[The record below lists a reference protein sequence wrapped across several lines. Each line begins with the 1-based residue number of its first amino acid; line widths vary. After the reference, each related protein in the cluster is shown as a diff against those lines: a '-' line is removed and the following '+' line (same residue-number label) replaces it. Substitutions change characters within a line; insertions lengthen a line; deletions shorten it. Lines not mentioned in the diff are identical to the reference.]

1 MKKRIVITGGHHN
14 SALVVAE
21 ELRQRGYEVL
31 WFGHR
36 FTMWGDKN
44 PGAEYREVT
53 EAGFEFMEIKAG
65 KFYRTYHPLKLAR
78 LPFGFCQSFY
88 YLLKFRP
95 KLILSFGGY
104 LAAPVVLSGWLLG
117 IPAMTHEQTV
127 VYGLANRLISRL
139 AKKIFV
145 SWETSLSHFPSQ
157 KVILS
162 GLPLRPEIFS
172 QEKGRFDFK
181 NKLATIYL
189 TGGKQGSHWLNQA
202 AEEVLTEILQDY
214 NLIHQCGESSL
225 DDDLFRLRKKKSNLM
240 PRLRSRYLVQAY
252 FGLKEIGQVLASSNL
267 VISRAGAHTVYE
279 MAALGK
285 PAIFVPLPWSFQD
298 EQNKNAQILV
308 AAGQAEILP
317 QSRLNG
323 KNLLRAIRTMMK
335 NLSRYEQA
343 MPKTRALI
351 KLEATKIMV
360 DQIDA
365 YFQKKKN

>member
-21 ELRQRGYEVL
+21 ELKKRGYEVL
-31 WFGHR
+31 WFGHK
-36 FTMWGDKN
+36 FTMWGDKK

-53 EAGFEFMEIKAG
+53 EAGFEFIEIKAG

-78 LPFGFCQSFY
+78 LPLGLIQSFY
-88 YLLKFRP
+88 HLLKFRP
-95 KLILSFGGY
+95 ALIFSFGGY
-104 LAAPVVLSGWLLG
+104 LAAPVVLAGWLLG

-139 AKKIFV
+139 AKKVFV
-145 SWETSLSHFPSQ
+145 SWESSLAHFPPQ
-157 KVILS
+157 KAIVS

-172 QEKGRFDFK
+172 QEKGRFAFK

-202 AEEVLTEILQDY
+202 VEEVLTEILQDY

-225 DDDLFRLRKKKSNLM
+225 HDDLSRLRKKKNDLI
-240 PRLRSRYLVQAY
+240 PKLKSRYLVQAY
-252 FGLKEIGQVLASSNL
+252 FNLKEVGQVLASADL

-285 PAIFVPLPWSFQD
+285 PVIFIPLPWSFQD
-298 EQNKNAQILV
+298 EQAKNAQILV
-308 AAGQAEILP
+308 ETGQAEILH

-323 KNLLRAIRTMMK
+323 KNLLRLIRKMMAD
-335 NLSRYEQA
+335 LSPYQA
-343 MPKTRALI
+343 AAPQTRALI
-351 KLEATKIMV
+351 KLEATKVIA

-365 YFQKKKN
+365 YLQKKKS